1 MNRGSRFRNFAIG
14 LPMLWIAVF
23 VVAPYLF
30 VVIFSFL
37 ARDPEGVARW
47 SFTLESYRVLFSPVF
62 LTVCRNSFILAL
74 GTTAITLLVAYPF
87 AYILTRMADGV
98 RRALLLLMI
107 IPFWTSSLIRTYAL
121 IILFKANGIVNSA
134 LRAAGLIDEP
144 LSILYTETAV
154 FIGLVYTLL
163 PFMILPLYASLQK
176 LDRRLFEAAR
186 DLGATSRHVF
196 FHIVLPLTLPGII
209 AGSTM
214 VFLPALGL
222 FYIPDLLGGARSML
236 IGNFIKNQFLTTGNW
251 PLGSA
256 ASVVLTLLM
265 FLMLV
270 WYFVSTRSAQ
280 SGRVETVREAVR

>member
-1 MNRGSRFRNFAIG
+1 MTRGSRFRNFAIG
-14 LPMLWIAVF
+14 SPMLWIAVF
-23 VVAPYLF
+23 VVVPYLI
-30 VVIFSFL
+30 VVLFSFL
-37 ARDPEGVARW
+37 TRDPQGIVAW
-47 SFTLESYRVLFSPVF
+47 TFTLENYREIFSPVF
-62 LTVCRNSFILAL
+62 LKVCRNSLVLAL
-74 GTTAITLLVAYPF
+74 GTTALTLLLAYPF
-87 AYILTRMADGV
+87 AYILTRIGE
-98 RRALLLLMI
+98 RLRSFLLVLMI

-121 IILFKANGIVNSA
+121 IILFKANGLINSF
-134 LRAAGLIDEP
+134 LLFTGLTTEP

-163 PFMILPLYASLQK
+163 PFMILPLYASLLK
-176 LDRRLFEAAR
+176 LDRRLMEAAR

-236 IGNFIKNQFLTTGNW
+236 IGNFIKDQFLTTSHW

-265 FLMLV
+265 VMLLV
-270 WYFVSTRSAQ
+270 WFFISTRRAHS
-280 SGRVETVREAVR
+280 TDMEAVR

>member
-1 MNRGSRFRNFAIG
+1 MTRGSRFRNFAIG
-14 LPMLWIAVF
+14 SPMVWIAVF
-23 VVAPYLF
+23 VVVPYLI
-30 VVIFSFL
+30 VVLFSFL
-37 ARDPEGVARW
+37 TRNPEGIVTW
-47 SFTLESYRVLFSPVF
+47 ILTLENYRELFSPVF
-62 LTVCRNSFILAL
+62 LKVCMNSLVLAL
-74 GTTAITLLVAYPF
+74 GTTVLTLLLAYPF
-87 AYILTRMADGV
+87 AFILTRIDENI
-98 RRALLLLMI
+98 RRFLLVLMI

-121 IILFKANGIVNSA
+121 IILFKANGLLNTFLLSM
-134 LRAAGLIDEP
+134 GLISEP

-163 PFMILPLYASLQK
+163 PFMILPLYASLLK
-176 LDRRLFEAAR
+176 LDRRLMEAAR

-256 ASVVLTLLM
+256 ASVMLTLLM
-265 FLMLV
+265 VMLLI
-270 WYFVSTRSAQ
+270 WFFISTRRVH
-280 SGRVETVREAVR
+280 SGDMEAVR

>member
-1 MNRGSRFRNFAIG
+1 MTRGSRFRNFAIG
-14 LPMLWIAVF
+14 SPMVWIAVF
-23 VVAPYLF
+23 VVVPYLI
-30 VVIFSFL
+30 VVLFSFL
-37 ARDPEGVARW
+37 TRNPEVIVTW
-47 SFTLESYRVLFSPVF
+47 TLTLENYRELFSPVF
-62 LTVCRNSFILAL
+62 LKVCMNSLVLAL
-74 GTTAITLLVAYPF
+74 GTTVLTLLLAYPF
-87 AYILTRMADGV
+87 AFILTRIDENI
-98 RRALLLLMI
+98 RRFLLVLMI

-121 IILFKANGIVNSA
+121 IILFKANGLLNTFLLSM
-134 LRAAGLIDEP
+134 GLISEP

-163 PFMILPLYASLQK
+163 PFMILPLYASLLK
-176 LDRRLFEAAR
+176 LDRRLMEAAR

-256 ASVVLTLLM
+256 ASVMLTLLM
-265 FLMLV
+265 VMLLI
-270 WYFVSTRSAQ
+270 WFFISTRRAH
-280 SGRVETVREAVR
+280 SGDMEAVR

>member
-1 MNRGSRFRNFAIG
+1 
-14 LPMLWIAVF
+14 
-23 VVAPYLF
+23 
-30 VVIFSFL
+30 
-37 ARDPEGVARW
+37 
-47 SFTLESYRVLFSPVF
+47 
-62 LTVCRNSFILAL
+62 
-74 GTTAITLLVAYPF
+74 
-87 AYILTRMADGV
+87 
-98 RRALLLLMI
+98 MI

-121 IILFKANGIVNSA
+121 IILFKANGLLNTFLLST
-134 LRAAGLIDEP
+134 GLISEP

-163 PFMILPLYASLQK
+163 PFMILPLYASLLK
-176 LDRRLFEAAR
+176 LDRRLMEAAR

-236 IGNFIKNQFLTTGNW
+236 IGNFIKNQFLTTSNW

-265 FLMLV
+265 FLLLV
-270 WYFVSTRSAQ
+270 CFFISTRRAH
-280 SGRVETVREAVR
+280 SGDMEAVK

>member
-1 MNRGSRFRNFAIG
+1 MVRKSRFRNFAIG
-14 LPMLWIAVF
+14 SPMLWIAIF
-23 VVAPYLF
+23 VVVPYII
-30 VVIFSFL
+30 VVLFSFL
-37 ARDPEGVARW
+37 TRDPEGIVRW
-47 SFTLESYRVLFSPVF
+47 EFTLANYREIISPVF
-62 LTVCRNSFILAL
+62 LRVCKNSFILAL
-74 GTTAITLLVAYPF
+74 GTTAITLLTAYPF
-87 AYILTRMADGV
+87 AYILTRIDENI
-98 RRALLLLMI
+98 RRFLLLLMI

-121 IILFKANGIVNSA
+121 IILLKANGILNS
-134 LRAAGLIDEP
+134 LLLSLGLIDEP

-176 LDRRLFEAAR
+176 LDRSFIEAAR

-236 IGNFIKNQFLTTGNW
+236 IGNFIKNQFLTTGHW

-256 ASVVLTLLM
+256 ASVILTLLM
-265 FLMLV
+265 FLLLL
-270 WYFVSTRSAQ
+270 WYFISTRKAHS
-280 SGRVETVREAVR
+280 SGMETVR